1 MSDGFVQW
9 SSPFL
14 RSLTEPAFSRE
25 PGSLAREW
33 LLTSASL
40 LARFLLVVYRTR
52 EKVSSFL
59 GVNRGE
65 SATRNDNASQ

>member
-1 MSDGFVQW
+1 MTDAFLQFSR
-9 SSPFL
+9 PFL
-14 RSLTEPAFSRE
+14 RWLIEPAFTRE

-52 EKVSSFL
+52 EKILSLL
-59 GVNRGE
+59 GANRGE